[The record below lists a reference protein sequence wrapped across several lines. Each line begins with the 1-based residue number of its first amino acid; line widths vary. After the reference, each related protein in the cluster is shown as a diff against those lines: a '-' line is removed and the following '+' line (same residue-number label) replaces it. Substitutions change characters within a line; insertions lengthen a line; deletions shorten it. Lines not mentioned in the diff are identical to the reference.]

1 MNYIPVIGLEIHCE
15 LSTSQ
20 KMYCN
25 CKNSFGGSENTRVCP
40 ICLGFPGAIP
50 KLNSE
55 AVNLAVKA
63 GIITNCTINKYSA
76 FDRKN
81 YFYPDLPKAYQITQF
96 YKPICTNGYI
106 DISDNKRIRIR
117 QIHMEEDAGK
127 LIHSCEENSSA
138 IDFNR
143 CGVPLIEIVTE
154 PDFSSADEV
163 IEFVQKIALDM
174 KYADVSDSKMQEG
187 SLRVDVN
194 ISVMEENSVCLGTR
208 AEIKNLN
215 SFKAIKKAIE
225 YEINR
230 QTELLNNHEKVI
242 QETRRFDEYNN
253 KTYSMRSKETLSD
266 YRYFPEPDI
275 PALMLSDN
283 DINLIKQTLP
293 KMPQERFDFYKK
305 LGLSEYE
312 SNLLIQNKDFSDF
325 YDAAITFCNN
335 YKGIC
340 NLMIGELNR
349 CLNETMG
356 SIDNLKFSP
365 SDLAELVKMSD
376 DGLISKNSEKDIM
389 RLMYSSGEAPLV
401 IAQNNAFILDNNSEK
416 IIKVIDTILSEN
428 SNAVIQYKN
437 GDKKVFGF
445 FMGEA
450 MRRYG
455 NSANPKLIKDILTDK
470 LVDILEKN

>member
-1 MNYIPVIGLEIHCE
+1 
-15 LSTSQ
+15 
-20 KMYCN
+20 
-25 CKNSFGGSENTRVCP
+25 
-40 ICLGFPGAIP
+40 
-50 KLNSE
+50 
-55 AVNLAVKA
+55 
-63 GIITNCTINKYSA
+63 
-76 FDRKN
+76 
-81 YFYPDLPKAYQITQF
+81 
-96 YKPICTNGYI
+96 
-106 DISDNKRIRIR
+106 
-117 QIHMEEDAGK
+117 
-127 LIHSCEENSSA
+127 
-138 IDFNR
+138 
-143 CGVPLIEIVTE
+143 
-154 PDFSSADEV
+154 
-163 IEFVQKIALDM
+163 
-174 KYADVSDSKMQEG
+174 
-187 SLRVDVN
+187 
-194 ISVMEENSVCLGTR
+194 
-208 AEIKNLN
+208 
-215 SFKAIKKAIE
+215 
-225 YEINR
+225 
-230 QTELLNNHEKVI
+230 
-242 QETRRFDEYNN
+242 
-253 KTYSMRSKETLSD
+253 
-266 YRYFPEPDI
+266 
-275 PALMLSDN
+275 MLSDN